1 MFDFK
6 KNYDYYKSQLFDS
19 ILPFWEKHSI
29 DNEFGG
35 ILNCLDREGKVY
47 STDKSVWLQGRCA
60 YTFSKLCNTYGKND
74 NWLKIAKSC
83 LDFLNDHCIDSD
95 GRMFFLVTRDGK
107 PLRKRRYY
115 FSETFY
121 IIANA
126 EYYKATGDKLALEN
140 AKKFF
145 DMVYSIYVNPKSDPY
160 KITPKFCDGVRP
172 LKSLASPMILLNV
185 ATIMAK
191 VDVEN
196 KATYVK
202 IVKKLVKDL
211 ELFNKKGTN
220 LMLETVG
227 EKGDYLSNVSSCRII
242 NPGHSI
248 ELSWFLIEAGELL
261 NDKSLLEKAERI
273 FNSAF
278 VIGWDKA
285 YGGLLYFFDCECKP
299 IEAYEHDMKLWWP
312 HTEALIA
319 SMKLYQKTGNEKYLR
334 IFQKV
339 TNYVKK
345 HFADDEFGEWYGY
358 LRRDGKPTMP
368 PCKGHTY
375 KGPFHTLRAT
385 LMVEQMLK
393 EELYNK
399 GLI

>member
-6 KNYDYYKSQLFDS
+6 NNYEYYKSQLFDS
-19 ILPFWEKHSI
+19 IVPFWEKYSV
-29 DNEFGG
+29 DEEFGG
-35 ILNCLDREGKVY
+35 ILNCLDRTGKVY
-47 STDKSVWLQGRCA
+47 STDKGVWLQGRCA
-60 YTFSKLCNTYGKND
+60 YMFSRLCNTYGKKD

-83 LDFLNDHCIDSD
+83 LDFLNDYCIDKD

-126 EYYKATGDKLALEN
+126 EYYKATGDDKALQN
-140 AKKFF
+140 AKKCF
-145 DMVYSIYVNPKSDPY
+145 DMVYSIYLNPKKDPY
-160 KITPKFCDGVRP
+160 KISPKFCEGVRP
-172 LKSLASPMILLNV
+172 SKSLAAPMILLNV
-185 ATIMAK
+185 ATIMANT
-191 VDVEN
+191 DTEN
-196 KATYVK
+196 KAKYVK
-202 IVKKLVKDL
+202 IVKKLVSDID
-211 ELFNKKGTN
+211 LFNKKGTT
-220 LMLETVG
+220 LMLESVG
-227 EKGDYLSNVSSCRII
+227 ENGEYISNVSTYRII

-261 NDKSLLEKAERI
+261 NDDSLIEKAEKI

-278 VIGWDKA
+278 VVGWDKTF
-285 YGGLLYFFDCECKP
+285 GGILYFLDCECKP
-299 IEAYEHDMKLWWP
+299 VEAYEHDMKLWWP

-319 SMKLYQKTGNEKYLR
+319 SMMLYQKTRNEKYLK

-339 TNYVKK
+339 TNYVKQ
-345 HFADDEFGEWYGY
+345 HFADDEYGEWFGY
-358 LRRDGKPTMP
+358 LRRDGQPTMP

-375 KGPFHTLRAT
+375 KGPFHTVRAA

-393 EELYNK
+393 KELNK
-399 GLI
+399 G